1 MSAVCHYY
9 NDCNQFE
16 HVVSSYN
23 VKIKLPKKQKI
34 YKHTTPMAIHSNG
47 SVAAASFEVNNR
59 PACFDPTISNS
70 PSNVFIHNLTNR
82 MNEYYADMGFS
93 TNNHTSSRRDRAN
106 SMEVFIRKQK

>member
-1 MSAVCHYY
+1 MSAICHYY

-16 HVVSSYN
+16 NVVSTHN
-23 VKIKLPKKQKI
+23 VKIQLPKKQKI
-34 YKHTTPMAIHSNG
+34 YKHTTPIAIHSNG
-47 SVAAASFEVNNR
+47 SVASFELNNR